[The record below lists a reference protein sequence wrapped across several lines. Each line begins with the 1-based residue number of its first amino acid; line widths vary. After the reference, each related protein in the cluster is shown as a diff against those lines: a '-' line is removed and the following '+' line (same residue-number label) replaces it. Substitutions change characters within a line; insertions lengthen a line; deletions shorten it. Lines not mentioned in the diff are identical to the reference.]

1 MADSVRQVPAKY
13 GPVRAVLR
21 PRPGSYGRRLLGSLT
36 PLAVAAALVL
46 LLWSRRPG
54 PGAAA
59 VLLVLVVLAIGACWV
74 RLRPALVVRTD
85 SHVLRSRTV
94 GFAATALADLDHVV
108 TVGALDGPAAGPRPA
123 ARPHLWAADRA
134 GRRVFALDGA
144 VWDARALDDVAA
156 ALGAPRTHLGRTS
169 AREAAARWP
178 RLVPWRLRHPR
189 LRSAAGT
196 LATLAVLLLVLWSSV
211 QLQGGA

>member
-1 MADSVRQVPAKY
+1 MADTVRQVPEKY
-13 GPVRAVLR
+13 GPARAVLR
-21 PRPGSYGRRLLGSLT
+21 PRLGSYGRRLLGSVP
-36 PLAVAAALVL
+36 PLLVAALLLLLLWTRRPAPGVAAVALVL
-46 LLWSRRPG
+46 
-54 PGAAA
+54 A
-59 VLLVLVVLAIGACWV
+59 VLAGAACWV

-108 TVGALDGPAAGPRPA
+108 TVGALDRSAGPRSA
-123 ARPHLWAADRA
+123 GRPQLWAADRA

-144 VWDARALDDVAA
+144 VWDARAIEDVAA
-156 ALGAPRTHLGRTS
+156 VLGAPRTHVERMT

-189 LRSAAGT
+189 LGPAAGT
-196 LATLAVLLLVLWSSV
+196 AATLVVLLLVLWLSV
-211 QLQGGA
+211 RQQSGA